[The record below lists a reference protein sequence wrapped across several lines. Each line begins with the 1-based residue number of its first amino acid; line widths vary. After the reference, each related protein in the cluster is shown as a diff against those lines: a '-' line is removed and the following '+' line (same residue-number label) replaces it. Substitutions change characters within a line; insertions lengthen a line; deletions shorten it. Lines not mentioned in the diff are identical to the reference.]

1 MHALRQ
7 WRATAWLA
15 ATGQVASSP
24 LFAFEFVVRGLRVLV
39 LLALWRGIFASTG
52 ETPIALAAVLTYV
65 LLSDAL
71 APLLDATTTLSS
83 AFWNGTITQYFLR
96 PVSLVSGFASEMLG
110 GWAVHLICFGLPLV
124 LLAPLL
130 GVDPRA
136 ASAGAAGWFAVS
148 LALSISVGLALDF
161 GLAALTVALEQPV
174 WLVQW
179 VRASLFLVAGGSL
192 IPLALLP
199 WGLGEVFAWLPFASL
214 AWAPLAIYTGM
225 GEPLPLVATQLGWA
239 LVLWPLAG
247 WLFRAHREKVVG
259 YGG

>member
-15 ATGQVASSP
+15 ATGQVATSP
-24 LFAFEFVVRGLRVLV
+24 LFAFEFAVRGLRLLV
-39 LLALWRGIFASTG
+39 LLALWRGIYASSG
-52 ETPIALAAVLTYV
+52 ETSVALASVLTYA

-71 APLLDATTTLSS
+71 APLLDATTTISG
-83 AFWNGTITQYFLR
+83 AFWNGNITQYFLR
-96 PVSLVSGFASEMLG
+96 PMHLVSGFASEMLG
-110 GWAVHLICFGLPLV
+110 GWAVHLICFGLPLL

-130 GVDPRA
+130 DVDPRP
-136 ASAGAAGWFAVS
+136 ASAAAGAWFALS

-161 GLAALTVALEQPV
+161 GFAALTVALEQPV

-179 VRASLFLVAGGSL
+179 VRGSLFLIAGGSL

-199 WGLGEVFAWLPFASL
+199 WGLGDVFAWLPFASL
-214 AWAPLAIYTGM
+214 AWASLAIYTGM
-225 GEPLPLVATQLGWA
+225 GEPVPLVATQLGWS